1 MTARPDIDQDVMA
14 SALAWHASLERDDA
28 DWDGYIRWLEADP
41 LHREAMDAVSLVA
54 AAVDDH
60 RVEIGNLLPTQT
72 PREQPRKPFARIF
85 AYTGGGTAAGI
96 ALMVALP
103 IFRVSEPV
111 RTYSAQAARSRS
123 VELADGVRVTLSPA
137 SAIVVRGRD
146 AKRIELSRGEAF
158 FDVRHDPER
167 SLTVTAGAYTIS
179 DIGTRFSV
187 NLAGPAFRVGVA
199 EGRISVASPNSGQ
212 PIQVAAGYQLMGS
225 DSGLELSPV
234 APAEIGSWRSGRL
247 AYSDAPLNLVLA
259 DIARY
264 SHQRVEVDPS
274 LENTHFSGIL
284 VIGDGSKLAE
294 DLATVIGARLRAEG
308 DGVRIGAA
316 TSR

>member
-14 SALAWHASLERDDA
+14 SALAWHASLEQDDA
-28 DWDGYIRWLEADP
+28 DWDGYILWLEADP
-41 LHREAMDAVSLVA
+41 LHREAFDAVSLVA

-60 RVEIGNLLPTQT
+60 RVEIGNLLAAQA
-72 PREQPRKPFARIF
+72 PREPFARIF
-85 AYTGGGTAAGI
+85 AYTGGGMAAGI

-212 PIQVAAGYQLMGS
+212 PIQVAAGYQLVGS
-225 DSGLELSPV
+225 DGGLELSPV

-284 VIGDGSKLAE
+284 VIGDGSKLAK

-308 DGVRIGAA
+308 DGVRLSAA
-316 TSR
+316 ASR